1 MAINQEKKSN
11 RLLGGRRF
19 TSADLNTSQEAFTS
33 VLDLQA
39 SEIYTQGSLIP
50 TSGLPFSG
58 SSQSGQIYQAGSE
71 NIMKYW
77 YRYRLTKSN
86 VDEDVWFFMAPT
98 GSASGVTP
106 QLIQDG
112 QQTNFIS
119 PKYSISSLANANT
132 EDGTPGYGVRVFA
145 STSTNS
151 GSLGG
156 GDVVS
161 TNDYQFDYK
170 TGVLQFESARGSSE
184 IVYMSVYQYVGTTL
198 ATGLNIDGDIT
209 ANQFIVSSSI
219 TYMTSSFMSGSTMF
233 GDTSDDTHEFTG
245 SVSISGSLS
254 QVGQLS
260 SDGDFIPAQDDIY
273 DIGST
278 TFQWKDLYVDGTANI
293 DTLSLTDAFTY
304 NGVTFN
310 TSGSNHL
317 SISGSSFDFKAT
329 NSDNLFTLYNGS
341 DEISVQI
348 DDKVIVLG
356 ASTTTP
362 TAQAGGLFYSGS
374 DEWFLGYSSAPT

>member
-33 VLDLQA
+33 VLDLQS

-50 TSGLPFSG
+50 SSGLPYSG
-58 SSQSGQIYQAGSE
+58 SSQSGQIYTAQSN

-77 YRYRLTKSN
+77 YRWRLTKSN
-86 VDEDVWFFMAPT
+86 VDEDVWFFVSPT
-98 GSASGVTP
+98 GSNSGITP
-106 QLIQDG
+106 QLIDSG
-112 QQTNFIS
+112 QQSNFIS
-119 PKYSISSLANANT
+119 PKYSDVSLANANT
-132 EDGTPGYGVRVFA
+132 EDGTPGYGVRVYK
-145 STSTNS
+145 STSTDS

-161 TNDYQFDYK
+161 GNDYQFDYK
-170 TGVLQFESARGSSE
+170 TGVLQFETALSSNQ
-184 IVYMSVYQYVGTTL
+184 IVYMSAYQYVGTTL

-209 ANQFIVSSSI
+209 ANQFVVSSSI

-233 GDTSDDTHEFTG
+233 GDSIDDTHEFTG
-245 SVSISGSLS
+245 SLSISGSFS

-260 SDGDFIPAQDDIY
+260 SDGDFIPTQDDLY

-278 TFQWKDLYVDGTANI
+278 TFQWKDLFVDGTANI
-293 DTLSLTDAFTY
+293 DTLSLTDDFTY

-374 DEWFLGYSSAPT
+374 DEWFLGYSNAPT

>member
-119 PKYSISSLANANT
+119 PKYSISSLANANA